1 VKIDVFEAIL
11 WLRDR
16 KWVGY
21 AAALIGPLLGIG
33 IRLALSGSFDGYPY
47 VSFFPPILLAALIGG
62 RIPGLIASS
71 LSFFFADYYLIEPFG
86 FSIPWPN
93 GWIGLIAFTVVSTT
107 MILIID
113 FGIQTGARLKKAM
126 GVVRGLNEKL
136 EERVAERT
144 RELTLLTAQLRNEI
158 AMKEVAEAQLRQAQK
173 MQALGQ
179 LTSGIAHDFNN
190 MLSIVMGNLGLMR
203 RRLTAA
209 GGADSVE
216 LIDNAIDGANRAATL
231 THQLLAFSR
240 QQPLSPAV
248 TDVNALVSHLG
259 ELFRRTLGGNIKLE
273 CVMAGGLWRSKVDP
287 GQLENAI
294 LNLVVNGRD
303 AMQQGGKL
311 TIETQNAF
319 LDDAYAVAH
328 ADVSPGQYV
337 LIAVTDTGTGMSA
350 DVANQAFEPFFTTKG
365 DREGTGLGLSQ
376 VYGFVKQSGG
386 HVKIYSEVGQGTT
399 VKVYFPRHT
408 AESAP
413 ASVAADSET
422 GGASIPRGSFTEI
435 ILVVDDDDAVREIHT
450 MMLGELGYTVR
461 SADGGA
467 EALALLESQGA
478 VDLLFTDV
486 VMPEMDGRRL
496 AERAIKLIPN
506 LKVLYTTG
514 YTPNAVVHNG
524 VIDHGVDLLP
534 KPFSFPQL
542 ARKIRTVLDRS

>member
-1 VKIDVFEAIL
+1 MRIDVFEAIL
-11 WLRDR
+11 WLRGR
-16 KWVGY
+16 RWIGY
-21 AAALIGPLLGIG
+21 AAALIGPLFGIG
-33 IRLALSGSFDGYPY
+33 VRLVLGGSFDGYPY
-47 VSFFPPILLAALIGG
+47 VSFFPPILLAATIGG
-62 RIPGLIASS
+62 RLPGAISAF
-71 LSFFFADYYLIEPFG
+71 LSFAFADYFLIEPMG
-86 FSIPWPN
+86 FALSWPN
-93 GWIGLIAFTVVSTT
+93 GWIGLTAFTIVSAT

-126 GVVRGLNEKL
+126 DVVRGLNEKL

-144 RELTLLTAQLRNEI
+144 RELTLMTAQLRNEI
-158 AMKEVAEAQLRQAQK
+158 TMKEVAEAQLRQAQK

-190 MLSIVMGNLGLMR
+190 MLSIVMGNLGLLR
-203 RRLTAA
+203 RRFTAA
-209 GGADSVE
+209 GSHDGIG

-248 TDVNALVSHLG
+248 TDINALVSHLG
-259 ELFRRTLGGNIKLE
+259 ELFRRTLGGNIQLE
-273 CVMAGGLWRSKVDP
+273 CVLAGGLWRSKVDP

-303 AMQQGGKL
+303 AMPGGGRL
-311 TIETQNAF
+311 TVETQNAF
-319 LDDAYAVAH
+319 LDDAYAAAH
-328 ADVSPGQYV
+328 ADVLAGQYV

-350 DVANQAFEPFFTTKG
+350 EVVNHAFEPFFTTKG
-365 DREGTGLGLSQ
+365 DKQGTGLGLSQ

-413 ASVAADSET
+413 TPIAADT
-422 GGASIPRGSFTEI
+422 AKGAAIPRGSFTEI
-435 ILVVDDDDAVREIHT
+435 ILVVDDDDAVREIHAA
-450 MMLGELGYTVR
+450 MFAELGYTVR
-461 SADGGA
+461 SAIGGA
-467 EALALLESQGA
+467 EALALLEGDA
-478 VDLLFTDV
+478 GVDLLFTDV
-486 VMPEMDGRRL
+486 VMPGMDGRRL
-496 AERAIKLIPN
+496 AERAVVLIPR

-534 KPFSFPQL
+534 KPFSLQQL
-542 ARKIRTVLDRS
+542 ARKVRSILDRS

>member
-47 VSFFPPILLAALIGG
+47 VSFFPPILFAAMIGG
-62 RIPGLIASS
+62 RLPGLVASL

-93 GWIGLIAFTVVSTT
+93 GWIGLIAFTVVSAT

-113 FGIQTGARLKKAM
+113 FGIQTGARLKRTM
-126 GVVRGLNEKL
+126 GEVRGLNEKL

-144 RELTLLTAQLRNEI
+144 RELTLMTAQLRDEI
-158 AMKEVAEAQLRQAQK
+158 AMKEVAESQLRQSQK

-209 GGADSVE
+209 GSGDGVE
-216 LIDNAIDGANRAATL
+216 LIDNAIDGATRAATL

-240 QQPLSPAV
+240 QQPLAPAV
-248 TDVNALVSHLG
+248 IDVNGLVSHLG
-259 ELFRRTLGGNIKLE
+259 ELFRRTLGRNIKLE
-273 CVMAGGLWRSKVDP
+273 CVLAGGLWRSKVDSS
-287 GQLENAI
+287 QLENAI
-294 LNLVVNGRD
+294 LNLVVNSRD
-303 AMQQGGKL
+303 AMPNGGKL

-319 LDDAYAVAH
+319 LDDAYAASH
-328 ADVSPGQYV
+328 AEVMPGQYV
-337 LIAVTDTGTGMSA
+337 LIAVTDTGTGMPA
-350 DVANQAFEPFFTTKG
+350 DIVGQAFEPFFTTKG
-365 DREGTGLGLSQ
+365 AGQGTGLGLSQ

-408 AESAP
+408 AEAAVVPVGVESGADTAAP
-413 ASVAADSET
+413 K
-422 GGASIPRGSFTEI
+422 GHFTEI
-435 ILVVDDDDAVREIHT
+435 VLVVDDDDAVREIHSI
-450 MMLGELGYTVR
+450 MLSDLGYTVR
-461 SADGGA
+461 SAAGGA
-467 EALALLESQGA
+467 AALAMLDAQGA

-496 AERAIKLIPN
+496 AEAAVKRIPN

-542 ARKIRTVLDRS
+542 ARKVRTILDRT

>member
-47 VSFFPPILLAALIGG
+47 VSFFPPILFAAMIGG
-62 RIPGLIASS
+62 RLPGLVASL

-93 GWIGLIAFTVVSTT
+93 GWIGLIAFTVVSAT

-113 FGIQTGARLKKAM
+113 FGIQTGARLKRTM
-126 GVVRGLNEKL
+126 GEVRGLNEKL

-144 RELTLLTAQLRNEI
+144 RELTLMTAQLRDEI
-158 AMKEVAEAQLRQAQK
+158 AMKEVAESQLRQSQK

-209 GGADSVE
+209 GSVDGLE
-216 LIDNAIDGANRAATL
+216 LIDNAIDGATRAATL

-240 QQPLSPAV
+240 QQPLAPAV
-248 TDVNALVSHLG
+248 IDVNGLVSHLG
-259 ELFRRTLGGNIKLE
+259 ELFRRTLGRNIKLE
-273 CVMAGGLWRSKVDP
+273 CVLAGGLWRSKVDSS
-287 GQLENAI
+287 QLENAI
-294 LNLVVNGRD
+294 LNLVVNSRD
-303 AMQQGGKL
+303 AMPNGGKL

-319 LDDAYAVAH
+319 LDDAYAASH
-328 ADVSPGQYV
+328 AEVMPGQYV
-337 LIAVTDTGTGMSA
+337 LIAVTDTGTGMPA
-350 DVANQAFEPFFTTKG
+350 DIVSQAFEPFFTTKG
-365 DREGTGLGLSQ
+365 AGQGTGLGLSQ

-408 AESAP
+408 AEAAVIPVGAESSADT
-413 ASVAADSET
+413 AAPK
-422 GGASIPRGSFTEI
+422 GHFTEI
-435 ILVVDDDDAVREIHT
+435 VLVVDDDDAVREIHSI
-450 MMLGELGYTVR
+450 MLSDLGYKVR
-461 SADGGA
+461 SAAGAA
-467 EALALLESQGA
+467 EALAMLDAQGA

-496 AERAIKLIPN
+496 AEAAVKLIPN

-542 ARKIRTVLDRS
+542 ARKVRTILDRA

>member
-1 VKIDVFEAIL
+1 MKIDVFEAIL

-16 KWVGY
+16 KWIGY
-21 AAALIGPLLGIG
+21 AAALIGPMLGIG

-47 VSFFPPILLAALIGG
+47 ISFFPPILLAAIVGG
-62 RIPGLIASS
+62 RIPGLVASA

-86 FSIPWPN
+86 FSLPWPN
-93 GWIGLIAFTVVSTT
+93 GWIGLIAFTVVAAT

-113 FGIQTGARLKKAM
+113 FGIQTGARLKKTM
-126 GVVRGLNEKL
+126 GEVRGLNEKL

-144 RELTLLTAQLRNEI
+144 RELTLMTAQLRNEI

-203 RRLTAA
+203 RRMTAA
-209 GGADSVE
+209 GGADGVG
-216 LIDNAIDGANRAATL
+216 LIDNAIDGATRAATL

-240 QQPLSPAV
+240 QQPLAPAV
-248 TDVNALVSHLG
+248 TDVNGLVSHLG
-259 ELFRRTLGGNIKLE
+259 ELFRRTLGRNIKLE
-273 CVMAGGLWRSKVDP
+273 CVLAGGLWRSKVDP

-303 AMQQGGKL
+303 AMADGGKL

-319 LDDAYAVAH
+319 LDDAYAASH
-328 ADVSPGQYV
+328 AEVTPGQYV
-337 LIAVTDTGTGMSA
+337 LIAVTDTGTGMPA
-350 DVANQAFEPFFTTKG
+350 DIVNQAFEPFFTTKG
-365 DREGTGLGLSQ
+365 AGQGTGLGLSQ

-408 AESAP
+408 TEAAAVSAGTRTDNTAP
-413 ASVAADSET
+413 KGT
-422 GGASIPRGSFTEI
+422 FTEV
-435 ILVVDDDDAVREIHT
+435 ILVVDDDDAVRDIHT
-450 MMLGELGYTVR
+450 MMLGDLGYTVR
-461 SADGGA
+461 SAASGA
-467 EALALLESQGA
+467 EALALLETQGA

-496 AERAIKLIPN
+496 AERAVKLIPN

-542 ARKIRTVLDRS
+542 ARKIRTILDRS